1 MQMNYPTK
9 QRGEDNVR
17 AVSETEQ
24 FPPLEQVT
32 KPNLTTKEF
41 CFYTNLAEQT
51 AWLYACKES
60 GPVRP
65 IRIGRRLNWP
75 TKAVKQL
82 CGVAA

>member
-1 MQMNYPTK
+1 MTATIHSADT
-9 QRGEDNVR
+9 RR
-17 AVSETEQ
+17 AVSEPQQ

-32 KPNLTTKEF
+32 KPNLTTKEL
-41 CFYTNLAEQT
+41 CHYSNIAEQT
-51 AWLYACKES
+51 AWLWACKES

-82 CGVAA
+82 CGVA

>member
-1 MQMNYPTK
+1 MTAQQASKEPGNK
-9 QRGEDNVR
+9 R
-17 AVSETEQ
+17 SE

-75 TKAVKQL
+75 THAVKQL

>member
-1 MQMNYPTK
+1 M
-9 QRGEDNVR
+9 
-17 AVSETEQ
+17 TEQ
-24 FPPLEQVT
+24 QRPNFPGNQSSEFPPLELVT

-75 TKAVKQL
+75 TKAVKEL

>member
-1 MQMNYPTK
+1 MSTK
-9 QRGEDNVR
+9 TKPQSVSSTS
-17 AVSETEQ
+17 AVDC

-75 TKAVKQL
+75 TLAVKQL
-82 CGVAA
+82 CGVA

>member
-1 MQMNYPTK
+1 MTTK
-9 QRGEDNVR
+9 TKPQGADNIS
-17 AVSETEQ
+17 AAGN
-24 FPPLEQVT
+24 FPPLETVT

-75 TKAVKQL
+75 TKSVKQL
-82 CGVAA
+82 CGVEA

>member
-1 MQMNYPTK
+1 MTAT
-9 QRGEDNVR
+9 EHSADTHR
-17 AVSETEQ
+17 AVSEPQQ

-32 KPNLTTKEF
+32 KPNLTTKEL
-41 CFYTNLAEQT
+41 CYYGNIAEQT
-51 AWLYACKES
+51 AWLWACKES

-82 CGVAA
+82 CGVA